1 MYRSFWTYS
10 SSLLLLVILTAC
22 GQSAAPAARTA
33 PDVSQDPVTIG
44 GSADASRAP
53 VTIGGSADASQAPVT
68 IGGGN
73 PGTELVP
80 GNPSSHGGAVSNHVS
95 FVDNLRAKGLMV
107 EPASSVEQPF
117 LSAKG
122 ELLRLSGG
130 ELKQPAEVQS
140 FEYASADAVAAEL
153 DQIGPD
159 DKLLV
164 LYVGDDA
171 AVLGILTELLGAQ
184 VAGR

>member
-80 GNPSSHGGAVSNHVS
+80 GNPSSHGGAV
-95 FVDNLRAKGLMV
+95 
-107 EPASSVEQPF
+107 
-117 LSAKG
+117 
-122 ELLRLSGG
+122 
-130 ELKQPAEVQS
+130 
-140 FEYASADAVAAEL
+140 AAEL

-159 DKLLV
+159 GNHKGMTVAWKSTPHFFQKDKLLV